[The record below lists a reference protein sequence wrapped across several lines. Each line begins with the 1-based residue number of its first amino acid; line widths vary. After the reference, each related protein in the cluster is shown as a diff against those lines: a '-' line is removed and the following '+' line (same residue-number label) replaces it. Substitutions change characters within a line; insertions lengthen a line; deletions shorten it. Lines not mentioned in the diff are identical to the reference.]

1 LRLGRRCE
9 AASAKSNLSMPSNPS
24 EPRNPLYLL
33 LLLASLAFV
42 LTALAYALVPVL
54 EEKAAEAGNPA
65 PPSALRDALRRE
77 GGKWLLVEVAV
88 MVVLGL
94 ASMWLD
100 GRRLRRLQ
108 KGVPEGTMP
117 SVMADLNPSSTP
129 TVSHEQRPAANH
141 GTAQGDQSPQ
151 LPLLRRGAD

>member
-1 LRLGRRCE
+1 
-9 AASAKSNLSMPSNPS
+9 MPSNLT

-33 LLLASLAFV
+33 LLIASLVFV
-42 LTALAYALVPVL
+42 LTALAYALVPTL

-65 PPSALRDALRRE
+65 PPSALRDALRSD

-100 GRRLRRLQ
+100 SRRLRRLQ
-108 KGVPEGTMP
+108 K
-117 SVMADLNPSSTP
+117 
-129 TVSHEQRPAANH
+129 TVREKGAC
-141 GTAQGDQSPQ
+141 PQ
-151 LPLLRRGAD
+151 K

>member
-1 LRLGRRCE
+1 
-9 AASAKSNLSMPSNPS
+9 MPSNPS

-42 LTALAYALVPVL
+42 LTALAYALVPTL
-54 EEKAAEAGNPA
+54 EQKAAEAGNPA
-65 PPSALRDALRRE
+65 PPSELRDALHRD
-77 GGKWLLVEVAV
+77 GGKWLLVEVGV

-108 KGVPEGTMP
+108 NRGAEGKMP
-117 SVMADLNPSSTP
+117 TVKSDQHSLPSP
-129 TVSHEQRPAANH
+129 TVSHESSQTADRSPAQR
-141 GTAQGDQSPQ
+141 DQPS
-151 LPLLRRGAD
+151 